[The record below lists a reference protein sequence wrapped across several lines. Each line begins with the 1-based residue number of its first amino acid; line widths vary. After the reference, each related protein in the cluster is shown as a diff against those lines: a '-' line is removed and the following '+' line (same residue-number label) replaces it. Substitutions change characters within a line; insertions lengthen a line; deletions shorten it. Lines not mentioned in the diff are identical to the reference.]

1 VSAQTGGVEARLRR
15 LAGDRRAILFAGL
28 PGTGKSFLAHR
39 AAEFAHAAGRPV
51 HLLQWDVVRP
61 VFEATPAGRR
71 YPMRDGITQPI
82 IRRAAGIW
90 ARAAVARWDAAQPRD
105 AVLIGECPLV
115 GHRFIELARPA
126 ADDAEA
132 LLAGARCVFAVPVPS
147 VEIRRALEADRNRRS
162 LEWRHEREREDA
174 LPAVLRALWD
184 DVAEAARRLGISER
198 RADPSFPYD
207 PDVYAKVY
215 RRVLGRRGACVLA
228 IDRLMSSSACSVYAF
243 SFPTNDVMPTS
254 AEADE
259 QIKTVEAAYPDPAAL
274 DREVAR
280 WYAP

>member
-1 VSAQTGGVEARLRR
+1 MSAPAGGVDARLRR
-15 LAGDRRAILFAGL
+15 LAGERRAILFAGL

-61 VFEATPAGRR
+61 VFEAAPAGRR
-71 YPMRDGITQPI
+71 YPMRNGITQPI

-90 ARAAVARWDAAQPRD
+90 ARGAVARWDASQSGD

-115 GHRFIELARPA
+115 GHRFVELARPA
-126 ADDAEA
+126 ADAAER
-132 LLAGARCVFAVPVPS
+132 LLAGAACVFVVPVPS
-147 VEIRRALEADRNRRS
+147 VEVRRALEADRNQRS
-162 LEWRHEREREDA
+162 RERRHEREREDA
-174 LPAVLRALWD
+174 LPAVLHALWD
-184 DVAEAARRLGISER
+184 DVVEAARRLGVAER
-198 RADPSFPYD
+198 RADLSSPYD
-207 PDVYAKVY
+207 PEIYADVY
-215 RRVLGRRGACVLA
+215 RRVLGRRGACVLE
-228 IDRLMSSSACSVYAF
+228 IDRLMRSSVPSVYAY
-243 SFPTNDVMPTS
+243 SFPTHDVVPTS

-259 QIKTVEAAYPDPAAL
+259 QITAVEAAYPDPGVL